1 LKKTDVKPN
10 KRDVLASIGRKA
22 AEGSG
27 LEEII
32 GSIFSDLRRIIP
44 CDRLDIGLVEEDGL
58 RVVIRS
64 VAADYEPLHAPA
76 GYTIDVPGS
85 FCQQLLETGTPFISN
100 TDEQM
105 MSFENHEFSD
115 LLAGEGIH
123 SQAVVP
129 VAVGDKIL
137 GILISASREPVS
149 YTGHHVSLLEE
160 TAKLLR
166 YPVEKTY
173 QADLIEGN
181 YRAYMEMLSFVSHE
195 LRSPISSII
204 TLTQTLAEGYYGK
217 LEERQRD
224 ILQRVIKKAE
234 YLHAMS
240 SQYLNLSRFE
250 SSMME
255 LQLRLVDFIDDI
267 VDPVIEIL
275 MPQIDERKMKLEREY
290 RDSVFPVRCDPD
302 LVQIVM
308 INLLSNGIKYGN
320 RGGILRITVEKGFKK
335 FLVSVWNEGP
345 GFSEREKNRL
355 FKKFSRL
362 QAAELV
368 ERKGSG
374 IGLYVSWKIVQI
386 HCGSIS
392 AESEQGAWARFTV
405 ELPQYQDL
413 CIIE

>member
-1 LKKTDVKPN
+1 MKESDSKPSE
-10 KRDVLASIGRKA
+10 RDVLISIGRKISA
-22 AEGSG
+22 GSG

-32 GSIFSDLRRIIP
+32 GSIFTDLSLLIP
-44 CDRLDIGLVEEDGL
+44 CNRLDIGLVEENGL

-64 VAADYEPLHAPA
+64 VAADYEPLRAPA

-85 FCQQLLETGTPFISN
+85 FYQRVIETGNPFVSN
-100 TDEQM
+100 PDEQIT
-105 MSFENHEFSD
+105 SFENHEFSD
-115 LLAGEGIH
+115 LLAGEGIRFH
-123 SQAVVP
+123 AAVP
-129 VAVGDKIL
+129 VKIRDAIV
-137 GILISASREPVS
+137 GILLCASREYGS

-160 TAKLLR
+160 TAKMLR
-166 YPVEKTY
+166 YPVEEVY
-173 QADLIEGN
+173 QADQVERN

-217 LEERQRD
+217 LDERQRE
-224 ILQRVIKKAE
+224 ILQRIIKKAE

-250 SSMME
+250 SSMMD
-255 LQLRLVDFIDDI
+255 LNLRLVDFIDDI
-267 VDPVIEIL
+267 IDPVIEIL
-275 MPQIDERKMKLEREY
+275 MPQINERNIKLERVY
-290 RDSVFPVRCDPD
+290 QDSVFPVRCDPD
-302 LVQIVM
+302 LVKIVM

-320 RGGILRITVEKGFKK
+320 RGGVLRVTVEKGFKK
-335 FLVSVWNEGP
+335 FLISVWNEGP

-374 IGLYVSWKIVQI
+374 IGLYVSWKIVQV
-386 HCGSIS
+386 HCGKIS